1 MSNIDSTNPANLSTN
16 LAKSNPANKTDFAKQ
31 ESKNPHQKSSLKSIL
46 IVGNGG
52 REYAIGEHLKKDF
65 RVGKIYFAQGNAGTQ
80 NLGQNIELKEN
91 AQIVDFCKQN
101 QIDWVIIGGE
111 NALVAGLSDDLR
123 ANGIKAFGPSKEAAK
138 LEGSKAF
145 MKDFLSE
152 FGIPTARYIQT
163 SDVQKAL
170 DFARTL
176 NPPIVVKASGLC
188 AGKGVIIAQSYDKA
202 KSTIESMLCGDSFG
216 EAGKCVVVEEYLE
229 GYELS
234 VFGICDGEDFVLLP
248 ACQDHKQ
255 LYDDDKG
262 PNTGGMGAYTP
273 TPLCDEKLLGKIK
286 SKIFSPTLDGMK
298 KRGAPFCGVLFAGIM
313 VVKQNGKLEPYLLE
327 FNVRFG
333 DPECEVLMPLLE
345 TPLLDICEA
354 IESKNLKNLQVKFS
368 DKHCVAVVLAS
379 HNYPFGTSTPQ
390 PIKILPFDTNLG
402 SVCYAGVSKDGTKST
417 QMLASG
423 GRVALAVGIA
433 DTLSKAQKNAYKI
446 AESIIFEGA
455 IYRKDIAN
463 KALKG
468 IAK

>member
-1 MSNIDSTNPANLSTN
+1 MSNIDSTNPANVSTS
-16 LAKSNPANKTDFAKQ
+16 SNPAKQ
-31 ESKNPHQKSSLKSIL
+31 TNPTKQTTKNPHKKSSLKSIL

-52 REYAIGEHLKKDF
+52 REYALGEHLAKDS

-80 NLGQNIELKEN
+80 NLGQNLDLKDN
-91 AQIVDFCKQN
+91 LQIVNFCEKE

-123 ANGIKAFGPSKEAAK
+123 SRGIKAFGPSKEAAK

-163 SDVQKAL
+163 NEVQKAL

-176 NPPIVVKASGLC
+176 NPPIVIKASGLC
-188 AGKGVIIAQSYDKA
+188 AGKGVIIAQSYDEA
-202 KSTIESMLCGDSFG
+202 RHTIESMLSGESFG

-234 VFGICDGEDFVLLP
+234 VFGICDGEDFILLP
-248 ACQDHKQ
+248 PCQDHKQ

-262 PNTGGMGAYTP
+262 VNTGGMGAYTP
-273 TPLCDEKLLGKIK
+273 TPLCDENLMQKIAK
-286 SKIFSPTLDGMK
+286 KIFAPTLEGMQ
-298 KRGAPFCGVLFAGIM
+298 KRGTPFCGVLFAGIM
-313 VVKQNGKLEPYLLE
+313 VVKQSGKLEPYLLE

-345 TPLLDICEA
+345 TPLLDICQA

-379 HNYPFGTSTPQ
+379 HNYPFGNSTPH

-402 SVCYAGVSKDGTKST
+402 SVCYAGVSQEATST

-423 GRVALAVGIA
+423 GRVALAIGIA
-433 DTLSKAQKNAYKI
+433 DTLSKAQQNAYKI
-446 AESIIFEGA
+446 AESIKFKGA

>member
-1 MSNIDSTNPANLSTN
+1 MSNTDSANPANVSNSST
-16 LAKSNPANKTDFAKQ
+16 STKQ
-31 ESKNPHQKSSLKSIL
+31 PKNPQKSSLKSIL

-52 REYAIGEHLKKDF
+52 REYAIGEHLKKDS

-80 NLGQNIELKEN
+80 NLGENLALKDNLQMVNFCEQEN
-91 AQIVDFCKQN
+91 
-101 QIDWVIIGGE
+101 IDWVIIGGE

-123 ANGIKAFGPSKEAAK
+123 SRGIKAFGPSREAAK

-163 SDVQKAL
+163 SNTQEAL

-176 NPPIVVKASGLC
+176 PPPIVIKASGLC
-188 AGKGVIIAQSYDKA
+188 AGKGVIIAQNYDEA
-202 KSTIESMLCGDSFG
+202 KQNIESMLSGESFG
-216 EAGKCVVVEEYLE
+216 EAGKCVVVEEYLA

-234 VFGICDGEDFVLLP
+234 VFGICDGGDFVLLP

-262 PNTGGMGAYTP
+262 VNTGGMGAYTP
-273 TPLCDEKLLGKIK
+273 TPLCDEKLLQKIK
-286 SKIFSPTLDGMK
+286 SRIFSPTLDGMQ
-298 KRGAPFCGVLFAGIM
+298 KRGTPFCGVLFAGIM
-313 VVKQNGKLEPYLLE
+313 VVEQNGELEPYLLE

-354 IESKNLKNLQVKFS
+354 VEAKNLKNLQVKFS

-379 HNYPFGTSTPQ
+379 HNYPFGNSIPH

-402 SVCYAGVSKDGTKST
+402 SVCYAGVSQDETN

-423 GRVALAVGIA
+423 GRVALAIGIA

-446 AESIIFEGA
+446 AESIKFEGA